1 MTLCGDGGYPS
12 FKTRVTLINAAAA
25 PKSRCEAHCVN
36 MRALQAA
43 GCKSAT
49 TNPISAEAP
58 RTLWAWRIWR
68 WPSWTSSSLSRV
80 LPDTFPSFGA
90 GELLPLLLGL
100 LGHVALMS
108 LLHLAT
114 APSLAE
120 HTGLSWHL
128 AVNCLL
134 NGLANIHTH
143 QWVELPYQ
151 GQEPT
156 APLAR

>member
-1 MTLCGDGGYPS
+1 M
-12 FKTRVTLINAAAA
+12 
-25 PKSRCEAHCVN
+25 
-36 MRALQAA
+36 
-43 GCKSAT
+43 
-49 TNPISAEAP
+49 
-58 RTLWAWRIWR
+58 
-68 WPSWTSSSLSRV
+68 
-80 LPDTFPSFGA
+80 
-90 GELLPLLLGL
+90 LPLLLGL

-120 HTGLSWHL
+120 HTGLNWHL

-156 APLAR
+156 APLPR

>member
-1 MTLCGDGGYPS
+1 M
-12 FKTRVTLINAAAA
+12 
-25 PKSRCEAHCVN
+25 
-36 MRALQAA
+36 
-43 GCKSAT
+43 
-49 TNPISAEAP
+49 
-58 RTLWAWRIWR
+58 
-68 WPSWTSSSLSRV
+68 
-80 LPDTFPSFGA
+80 
-90 GELLPLLLGL
+90 LPLLLGL

-128 AVNCLL
+128 AGNCLL
-134 NGLANIHTH
+134 NGLANDHTH

>member
-1 MTLCGDGGYPS
+1 MPRSSTLPHS
-12 FKTRVTLINAAAA
+12 FL
-25 PKSRCEAHCVN
+25 H
-36 MRALQAA
+36 
-43 GCKSAT
+43 
-49 TNPISAEAP
+49 
-58 RTLWAWRIWR
+58 
-68 WPSWTSSSLSRV
+68 
-80 LPDTFPSFGA
+80 SFGA

-100 LGHVALMS
+100 LGHVVLMS

-114 APSLAE
+114 APSLA
-120 HTGLSWHL
+120 TGLSWHL

-156 APLAR
+156 APVAR